1 MKAQFKIFIIV
12 WFSPVLKKQ
21 RKEAFFSE
29 LGKKPALGD
38 GSAVKVGYLF
48 FIAFL
53 TSCINLSFWGQQG
66 RGEIMKA
73 FIVLIF

>member
-1 MKAQFKIFIIV
+1 MKARFKLFIIV
-12 WFSPVLKKQ
+12 WFLPVLKKR

-29 LGKKPALGD
+29 LGKKPAPGD

-48 FIAFL
+48 FIAIL
-53 TSCINLSFWGQQG
+53 TFCINLSFWGQQG
-66 RGEIMKA
+66 RGEIMKP